1 MWHRKHQRKFIPHV
15 DSRNMFLHFVTDGPE
30 GDQRQLLRGLL
41 EMFALGF
48 AASLRGVESFDGDRV
63 FRLQGRDFDG
73 ATVAVDGDHR
83 EVAAVGVSACSTLD
97 IDSINPD
104 SDLH

>member
-1 MWHRKHQRKFIPHV
+1 
-15 DSRNMFLHFVTDGPE
+15 MFLHFVTDGPE